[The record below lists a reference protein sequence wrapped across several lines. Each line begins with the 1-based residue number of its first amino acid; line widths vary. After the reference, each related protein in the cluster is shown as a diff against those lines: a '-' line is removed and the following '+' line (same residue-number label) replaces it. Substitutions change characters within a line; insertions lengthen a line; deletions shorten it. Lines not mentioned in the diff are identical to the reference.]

1 MKKRS
6 YRSINVKK
14 VDANRLAEE
23 VCGQRV
29 VFGIDVGKERVLGA
43 LMLAATGEVKLII
56 SWRHTAETLNSV
68 ELVTGLPVSELEVAL
83 EPSGTYG
90 DPLRWQFAERGVAVY
105 RVSPKRSHD
114 AAEVFDGVPSWHD
127 PKSAT
132 LIGKLHLEGASELWP
147 LRPEEERDLA
157 AEVGLMEMYDK
168 QEHANLNRLEA
179 QMGRYWPE
187 LCEDMA
193 LKRRT
198 VLELIQEYGSPQAVA
213 SDEEGARRL
222 MRRIGGTLLKEDK
235 IERVIEG
242 AGITLGMVMT
252 ERERAVVQE
261 LAEEVLRCRAR
272 ARVVQL
278 SVEAMGENLQSVH
291 RLGPVVGKTTA
302 AVLVSKVG
310 DPARYESA
318 SSFVKAL
325 GLNLKERSSGKLQGQ
340 LKITKRGPGTC
351 RFYLYMA
358 ALRLI
363 MRDPVTKVWY
373 ERKVARQG
381 GKYKNKA
388 VVAVMRKL
396 AAALWHV
403 ARGKIFDSKLLYDA
417 AKLGFG
423 GKSEASRTQLL
434 HWVDGGQVG
443 MVVDPG
449 HSQHTDEVFHQAGLI

>member
-1 MKKRS
+1 M
-6 YRSINVKK
+6 
-14 VDANRLAEE
+14 
-23 VCGQRV
+23 
-29 VFGIDVGKERVLGA
+29 
-43 LMLAATGEVKLII
+43 
-56 SWRHTAETLNSV
+56 
-68 ELVTGLPVSELEVAL
+68 
-83 EPSGTYG
+83 
-90 DPLRWQFAERGVAVY
+90 RWQFAKRGVAVY

-132 LIGKLHLEGASELWP
+132 LIGKLHLEGVSELWP

-157 AEVGLMEMYDK
+157 AEVGLMGMYDK

-198 VLELIQEYGSPQAVA
+198 VLELIKEYGSPQAVA
-213 SDEEGARRL
+213 LDEEGARKL
-222 MRRIGGTLLKEDK
+222 MRRVGGSLLSKDK
-235 IERVIEG
+235 IERVLEG

-252 ERERAVVQE
+252 ERERTVVQE
-261 LAEEVLRCRAR
+261 FAEEVLRCRAK

-278 SVEAMGENLQSVH
+278 LVEAKGESLQSVH

-325 GLNLKERSSGKLQGQ
+325 GLNLKERSSGKLKGQ

-363 MRDPVTKVWY
+363 MRDPVTKTWY

-403 ARGKIFDSKLLYDA
+403 ARGKVFDSKLLYDT

-423 GKSEASRTQLL
+423 GKSETSRTQLL
-434 HWVDGGQVG
+434 YWVDGGQVG
-443 MVVDPG
+443 MVFDSG
-449 HSQHTDEVFHQAGLI
+449 QNQHAGEVFHQAGLI